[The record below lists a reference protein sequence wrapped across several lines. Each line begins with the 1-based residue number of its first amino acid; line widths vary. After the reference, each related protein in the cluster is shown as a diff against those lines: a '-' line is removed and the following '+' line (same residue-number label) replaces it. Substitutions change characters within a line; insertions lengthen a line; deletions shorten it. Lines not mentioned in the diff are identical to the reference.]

1 MSRIK
6 LSEAKENCDMSILA
20 VKDILTMEEAM
31 CWYDISYQ
39 YIMDQVQYYRLPHLN
54 RKQRMMFS
62 KTLVDKWFRNQ
73 ME

>member
-1 MSRIK
+1 
-6 LSEAKENCDMSILA
+6 MSILA